1 MYLCVFVDFD
11 VCKRVLI
18 LVITS
23 TETFKKKLSV
33 LPHYYKIIILLF
45 ITKKIAHDFLFKC
58 NLTCYYM
65 YLILNS
71 INFEF

>member
-1 MYLCVFVDFD
+1 MYMCVFVDFD

-23 TETFKKKLSV
+23 TETLKKKLSV

-45 ITKKIAHDFLFKC
+45 IKKKIDFLFKC
-58 NLTCYYM
+58 NLNM
-65 YLILNS
+65 LLHVFDFKFN
-71 INFEF
+71 EL

>member
-18 LVITS
+18 LAITS
-23 TETFKKKLSV
+23 TETLKKKLSV

-45 ITKKIAHDFLFKC
+45 ITKKIDFLFKC
-58 NLTCYYM
+58 NLNM
-65 YLILNS
+65 LLHVSDFKFN
-71 INFEF
+71 EL